1 MKVNKI
7 CIVGGG
13 SSGWMTA
20 ASLVK
25 CLPNIEVTLVES
37 KDIGTIGVGEST
49 LQYFRGFTE
58 MLGLTD
64 KDWMPHCNA
73 TYKTSIGF
81 QNLFYKDERTIHYPF
96 GENEL
101 SDKENGFDDIFAL
114 SCFHEEFSDP
124 EAFQK
129 YYNNNTVLA
138 EKNRLFDG
146 ALPTTAYH
154 MDAVKFGNWLREVY
168 CKDKIKCIEG
178 KVGVIHT
185 YENGV
190 QSLVLEDGRII
201 EADLYVDCTGFKSLL
216 LEGALGVEF
225 NQFENLI
232 NNRAVA
238 ARVPYA
244 NREEEMINYTNCYGM
259 DSGWM
264 WEIPLWTRKGM
275 GYVYCDKFITPEE
288 AEKEFRKKIDAH
300 PHDLECRHIE
310 FRHGIHEKVWH
321 KNVVAVGLSYGF
333 LEPLESTGL
342 LTTHEVIKHLVTV
355 LKRRGGIV
363 GSVDRDSLNAV
374 CKGVVTGLSGFVAAH
389 YYCSQRNDTPYWR
402 HVTEE
407 KEYEISD
414 FFLQGNWKTI
424 FSGLPFIA
432 FGAQVMPLGFD
443 KEAMKADLY
452 NRYGKYIEKDMNI
465 KRNRWNKRYDDL
477 CRFID
482 RQPTTFEYLRDGIY
496 K

>member
-1 MKVNKI
+1 MKVEKI

-20 ASLVK
+20 AALVK
-25 CLPNIEVTLVES
+25 CVPNIHVTLVES
-37 KDIGTIGVGEST
+37 KDIGVVGVGEST
-49 LQYFRGFTE
+49 LQYFRGFME

-64 KDWMPHCNA
+64 QDWMKACNA

-81 QNLFYKDERTIHYPF
+81 QNFFYKDERIIHYPF

-114 SCFHEEFSDP
+114 SCFHDEFSDA

-129 YYNNNTVLA
+129 YYSNNTALA
-138 EKNRLFDG
+138 ERNRLFDD
-146 ALPTTAYH
+146 ALPTTAFH
-154 MDAVKFGNWLREVY
+154 IDAVEFGRWLKNHY
-168 CKDKIKCIEG
+168 CGDKVEYVEG
-178 KVGVIHT
+178 IVTPIAD
-185 YENGV
+185 ENGI
-190 QSLVLEDGRII
+190 QSVVTDSGYAIQ
-201 EADLYVDCTGFKSLL
+201 ADLYIDCTGFKSVL
-216 LEGALGVEF
+216 LEQTLGIKF
-225 NQFENLI
+225 NQFDNLI

-244 NREEEMINYTNCYGM
+244 NKEEELINFTNGYGM

-275 GYVYCDKFITPEE
+275 GYVYSDKFITPEE

-355 LKRRGGIV
+355 LQRRNGIV
-363 GSVDRDSLNAV
+363 GSVDRDSLNTV
-374 CKGVVTGLSGFVAAH
+374 CKGVVTGLAGFVSAH
-389 YYCSQRNDTPYWR
+389 YYCSQRNDTPYWK

-424 FSGLPFIA
+424 FSGLPYIA
-432 FGAQVMPLGFD
+432 FGAQVLPLGFD
-443 KEAMKADLY
+443 KEAMRLDLI
-452 NRYGKYIEKDMNI
+452 NRYGRYIEKDMNI
-465 KRNRWNKRYDDL
+465 KRNRWKKRYEDL

-482 RQPTTFEYLRDGIY
+482 RQPTTYEYLRDGIY